1 MKKLLVIIVSFYLL
15 YTIGQYAYKRYL
27 INKYENSVVDI
38 NLLFDAAKQDSSK
51 LGKIFKA
58 NDFYLVNSRYYQKLF
73 KKGIVGASTEIY
85 YKSKDCIC
93 LINKADPSFDHTFS
107 VTDYIVIKND
117 NIGKF
122 SNGLDDL
129 YSMNQD
135 EGNKHLKIEAFQLDE
150 LTNLFIVKHH

>member
-1 MKKLLVIIVSFYLL
+1 MKKLVVIIVSFYLL

-38 NLLFDAAKQDSSK
+38 NLLFNVAKQDSSK

-58 NDFYLVNSRYYQKLF
+58 NDLKLASNPIFQKLV
-73 KKGIVGASTEIY
+73 KQGIVGSNTEIY

-93 LINKADPSFDHTFS
+93 LINKAAPSFDNTFS
-107 VTDYIVIKND
+107 VTDYIVIRND

-135 EGNKHLKIEAFQLDE
+135 EGNQHLKIEAFQLDD
-150 LTNLFIVKHH
+150 LTNLFIVKH

>member
-1 MKKLLVIIVSFYLL
+1 MKKLVVIIVSFYLL

-38 NLLFDAAKQDSSK
+38 NLLFNVAKQDSSK

-58 NDFYLVNSRYYQKLF
+58 NDLKLASNPIFQKLV
-73 KKGIVGASTEIY
+73 KQGIVGSNTEIY

-93 LINKADPSFDHTFS
+93 LINKADPSFDNTFS
-107 VTDYIVIKND
+107 VTDYIVIRND

-135 EGNKHLKIEAFQLDE
+135 EGNQHLKIEAFQLDD
-150 LTNLFIVKHH
+150 LTNLFIVKH